1 MVLPDESQETPTIR
15 ERLQQHWT
23 DTNCASCHIHIDN
36 LGFAFENYD
45 AIGQWRDEWENGY
58 PVDATGSFTY
68 QAFDN
73 SKEMLGIIN
82 SEQRAK
88 SCYAQNWFSYA
99 MGRPI
104 VDSDVC
110 SLEELNQ
117 RFLEEGNV
125 RKLLVDIATSDAFLM
140 GEGYK

>member
-1 MVLPDESQETPTIR
+1 MKAKKHQPFESS
-15 ERLQQHWT
+15 LQQHWT
-23 DTNCASCHIHIDN
+23 DANCASCHIHIDN

-88 SCYAQNWFSYA
+88 SCYAQIGFPMRWDA
-99 MGRPI
+99 
-104 VDSDVC
+104 
-110 SLEELNQ
+110 
-117 RFLEEGNV
+117 
-125 RKLLVDIATSDAFLM
+125 LL
-140 GEGYK
+140 